1 MNTRERSTASS
12 GIAPALRG
20 GAMSMSA
27 TAPAFG
33 GRVAALVAA
42 ATLLGGCALTSKS
55 EPLLTRY
62 FSPDYIGA
70 PPRQA
75 VPTSSAGAGTGQLR
89 LGDVRGG
96 SHLRERILYRD
107 RDEALGYY
115 EQRRWT
121 ERPEDYL
128 RRALARALF
137 EERGMQ
143 RVVAGAAPTLEVELV
158 AFEEIR
164 APRRKVRLEAV
175 ILLHDERIV
184 RLEETVTI
192 ERPVRSQSEDDVGAV
207 VRALAEALRLSVTYI
222 ADRVTAEVA
231 TMTPAAPAAAPLS
244 PARDPE
250 PETKH
255 PIEASAI
262 ER

>member
-1 MNTRERSTASS
+1 MATRR
-12 GIAPALRG
+12 
-20 GAMSMSA
+20 A
-27 TAPAFG
+27 TMTMA
-33 GRVAALVAA
+33 VAA
-42 ATLLGGCALTSKS
+42 ASLLGACALTSKS

-75 VPTSSAGAGTGQLR
+75 VPASSAGAGTGQLR

-121 ERPEDYL
+121 ERPEDYV

-158 AFEEIR
+158 AFEEVR
-164 APRRKVRLEAV
+164 APQRKVRLEMV
-175 ILLHDERIV
+175 IILHDERVV
-184 RLEETVTI
+184 RLEETVAI
-192 ERPVRSQSEDDVGAV
+192 ERPVRSSDDAEDIGPV
-207 VRALAEALRLSVTYI
+207 VQAMAEALRLSVTYI
-222 ADRVTAEVA
+222 ADRVTTEVA
-231 TMTPAAPAAAPLS
+231 AMSQPVAPAAAPLR
-244 PARDPE
+244 PAVNPE
-250 PETKH
+250 PDAKH
-255 PIEASAI
+255 PIETSAI
-262 ER
+262 E

>member
-1 MNTRERSTASS
+1 MNTRAQSTAV
-12 GIAPALRG
+12 GN
-20 GAMSMSA
+20 
-27 TAPAFG
+27 TAPAFR
-33 GRVAALVAA
+33 GRVALLVAA
-42 ATLLGGCALTSKS
+42 ASLLGACALTSKS

-75 VPTSSAGAGTGQLR
+75 VPTSAGAGRGQLR

-107 RDEALGYY
+107 RDDALGYY

-231 TMTPAAPAAAPLS
+231 AMTPAAPAAAPLS

-250 PETKH
+250 PENKD
-255 PIEASAI
+255 PIEASAV

>member
-1 MNTRERSTASS
+1 MSTR
-12 GIAPALRG
+12 RG
-20 GAMSMSA
+20 SM
-27 TAPAFG
+27 
-33 GRVAALVAA
+33 VIVVAA
-42 ATLLGGCALTSKS
+42 ASLLGACALTSKS

-75 VPTSSAGAGTGQLR
+75 VPASTAAAGTGQLR

-107 RDEALGYY
+107 ANETLGYY

-121 ERPEDYL
+121 ERPEDYV

-164 APRRKVRLEAV
+164 APQRKVRLETV
-175 ILLHDERIV
+175 ILLHDERV
-184 RLEETVTI
+184 VHLEETVTI
-192 ERPVRSQSEDDVGAV
+192 ERPVRSSDPEDLGAV
-207 VRALAEALRLSVTYI
+207 VQAMAEALRLSVTYI

-231 TMTPAAPAAAPLS
+231 AMSQPAAPAAAPLRQ
-244 PARDPE
+244 AIEPE
-250 PETKH
+250 PDTKH
-255 PIEASAI
+255 PIETSAI
-262 ER
+262 D